1 MLLQFST
8 TWEPVK
14 FNAQAI
20 LTSLTGATTILIQ
33 LSSAGL
39 IPGLMLMQLSPPT
52 MAHSI
57 LLMQLSPTTLDHDQF
72 SCNFQLVPTKFC
84 NAHLMKHYN
93 YHQIRWILS
102 ENWLRINI
110 SLLLGVYA
118 KNFSTYWP
126 FRPSEKYWPE
136 SKFTGSDVWNKMY
149 LIIMQW
155 NSCDWGTTKVIIF
168 TGPSKIN
175 SPSPFNDKA
184 IDQSHKSHN
193 ACSIR
198 QIYHNASFCNRNVH
212 ISVTKWCIV
221 GCDTGALWDLCN
233 KSIAIHSQCSATARD
248 HSGYGLIG
256 LNQWDWETVTL

>member
-33 LSSAGL
+33 LSPAGL
-39 IPGLMLMQLSPPT
+39 ILGLMLMQLSPPT

-84 NAHLMKHYN
+84 NAHLMQHYN
-93 YHQIRWILS
+93 YHQIRWILT

-136 SKFTGSDVWNKMY
+136 SKFTGWDVWNKMY

-155 NSCDWGTTKVIIF
+155 NSCDWGTTKVII
-168 TGPSKIN
+168 
-175 SPSPFNDKA
+175 
-184 IDQSHKSHN
+184 
-193 ACSIR
+193 
-198 QIYHNASFCNRNVH
+198 YWSF
-212 ISVTKWCIV
+212 K
-221 GCDTGALWDLCN
+221 D
-233 KSIAIHSQCSATARD
+233 
-248 HSGYGLIG
+248 
-256 LNQWDWETVTL
+256 